1 MSLEIRQKVKLWLN
15 FGRTLI
21 VNCDG
26 INPGRRLYS
35 HVCVFIVLLKR
46 SVVAIRVRVNEILY
60 IIAD

>member
-1 MSLEIRQKVKLWLN
+1 MSLEIRQKVELWLN

-21 VNCDG
+21 VNCDS

-35 HVCVFIVLLKR
+35 HACFFIVLLKR